1 MDLHK
6 IKFLFANANR
16 FFITRN
22 TLLKVVSNPHIY
34 LPGALIPEENVR
46 YWVSKIFSTPA
57 NKVAH
62 DTLQTSFFTL
72 YVPKLAFR

>member
-16 FFITRN
+16 DFFYKEYSFKSCIE
-22 TLLKVVSNPHIY
+22 SPYISS
-34 LPGALIPEENVR
+34 GALIPEENVR

-62 DTLQTSFFTL
+62 DTLQTSFTL